1 MNLDLLS
8 RFTSRKF
15 LLALVGLVTV
25 FFNDKFNLTSEQI
38 DAIVTL
44 IVAFTAA
51 EGVADAVTRYNNI
64 PEIEE
69 DAPKGKK

>member
-1 MNLDLLS
+1 MNLDFLA

-25 FFNDKFNLTSEQI
+25 FFNDTFNLTPEQI

-44 IVAFTAA
+44 VVAFTAA
-51 EGVADAVTRYNNI
+51 EGVADAVTRYTNI
-64 PEIEE
+64 PEVEP